1 MARYIAILC
10 KDKSSSFGLHF
21 PDLPGCVAAGETEEG
36 ALRNAS
42 IALRLWTE
50 GHDRLP
56 NPSRMADLLRDA
68 DVRDDLASGAIA
80 VSIPLITSARKVR
93 FNVMLEPS
101 VVEAAD
107 AAAAAAGVSRSQY
120 IETALEG
127 SLAREIGAVRI
138 AKKPKTPIRTAPQ
151 RRKTG
156 SR

>member
-36 ALRNAS
+36 AMRNAS

-68 DVRDDLASGAIA
+68 DVRHDLASGALA

-107 AAAAAAGVSRSQY
+107 AAAAGVSRSQY

-138 AKKPKTPIRTAPQ
+138 AKKPKTPIRTATQ